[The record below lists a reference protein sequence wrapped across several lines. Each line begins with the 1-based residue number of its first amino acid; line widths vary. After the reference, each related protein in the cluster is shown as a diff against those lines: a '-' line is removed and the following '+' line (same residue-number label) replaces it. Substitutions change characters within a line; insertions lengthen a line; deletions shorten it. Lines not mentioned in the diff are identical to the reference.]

1 MTIRPTLLALAL
13 GCLAMGAH
21 ARKDCDE
28 LRGEIDAQLQTKG
41 VKAYRLD
48 IVAMEAVGENK
59 VVGQCDGGTRRIV
72 YSRGEAAP
80 SGSTTGGAATKSNG
94 KPPPLGNY

>member
-1 MTIRPTLLALAL
+1 MKIRPTLLALTLGAL
-13 GCLAMGAH
+13 TMGAQ

-28 LRGEIDAQLQTKG
+28 LKGEIDAQLQTKG
-41 VKAYRLD
+41 VKAYRLE

-59 VVGQCDGGTRRIV
+59 VVGQCDGGTRRII
-72 YSRGEAAP
+72 YSRGGAAP
-80 SGSTTGGAATKSNG
+80 SSDTPGGAATKSNG